1 MNSFERLC
9 FNLLGDRMKEKR
21 GSHLELRNNMMGA
34 RMTTPFEVYLSTAY
48 ISSII
53 VGLIFAAVI
62 GFFTWVLKIPEM
74 ITYRGSMPGF
84 IIALSDYRLVIGTVI
99 ITIFS
104 LLVFGGITYLV
115 FLLYPGISAGERRR
129 NIDATLPYAINY
141 VTAMSTAG
149 ITPAEIFRLLGESTI
164 YGESAVEARY
174 IAREIDI
181 FGRDLIDAL
190 RIVSVYTPSLRMKD
204 FIQGASASISAGSNL
219 TEYFRSKA
227 EQYALENRQ
236 EQRTFLETL
245 GLIAESYV
253 TALVA
258 GTLFLI
264 ILQSIMSSI
273 SSSGSDPTFLYAV
286 IYGIVPLGSIMF
298 IVLISSMTPEV

>member
-1 MNSFERLC
+1 MNSYERFC
-9 FNLLGDRMKEKR
+9 FNLIGHRLKR
-21 GSHLELRNNMMGA
+21 KREDYLSLRNDMMGA
-34 RMTTPFEVYLSTAY
+34 RMTTPFEAFLSTAY
-48 ISSII
+48 VSAFL
-53 VGLIFAAVI
+53 VGAVTALLIGLFSYV
-62 GFFTWVLKIPEM
+62 FRVPEM
-74 ITYRGSMPGF
+74 VKYRGTLPEF
-84 IIALSDYRLVIGTVI
+84 IVALSDYRLIFGTVVI
-99 ITIFS
+99 FLFS
-104 LLVFGGITYLV
+104 LLVFGGITYLI
-115 FLLYPGISAGERRR
+115 FLFYPGILAGERRR

-181 FGRDLIDAL
+181 FGKDLIDAL

-204 FIQGASASISAGSNL
+204 FLQGAMASISSGSNL
-219 TEYFRSKA
+219 TDYFRTKA

-236 EQRTFLETL
+236 QQKTFLETL
-245 GLIAESYV
+245 GLISESYV

-264 ILQSIMSSI
+264 ILQSIMSTI
-273 SSSGSDPTFLYAV
+273 SGETDPLFLYAV
-286 IYGIVPLGSIMF
+286 IYAIIPFGSIMF
-298 IVLISSMTPEV
+298 IILISSMTPEV